1 MKWSPGVLFA
11 LLCICWGTN
20 WLAVKVA
27 VTQVSPLTFTTV
39 RSLVSG
45 LVMLALVD
53 RRATLALLSRAPFR
67 MVAVALL
74 TNTLTYSGL
83 YWGTGQAPSGL
94 AAIVNNALMPIG
106 LLLFGLAF
114 HEERFSLRRLAG
126 IVIGAGG
133 LALLFAHRAGGDYG
147 PRVAAGLAAVALG
160 TLAYCLGSIWSRP
173 LVRNAPPMAVGA
185 LQMLIGG
192 GLLAPFAWA
201 LERPDATTLA
211 ALGAPAVLASMVWL
225 VVAGGVAGMT
235 IYLRLIRDWGPTRAG
250 MYAFVA
256 PIIATAMG
264 AAFLGERLGWL
275 EAAGAALMLG
285 AAALVLP
292 APRPALPLGGDGR
305 RR

>member
-1 MKWSPGVLFA
+1 MNLSPGQLFG
-11 LLCICWGTN
+11 LLCVFWGTN
-20 WLAVKVA
+20 WLAVKVG
-27 VTQVSPLTFTTV
+27 VTHTPPLTFTTV
-39 RSLVSG
+39 RSLASG
-45 LVMLALVD
+45 VVMLALVD
-53 RRATLALLSRAPFR
+53 RRVALALLRRAPAR
-67 MVAVALL
+67 VIAVALL
-74 TNTLTYSGL
+74 TNTVTYSGL
-83 YWGTGQAPSGL
+83 YWGTGQVPSGL

-106 LLLFGLAF
+106 LLVFGLAF
-114 HEERFSLRRLAG
+114 HEERFSWRRLAG

-133 LALLFAHRAGGDYG
+133 LALLFAHRADGDYG
-147 PRVAAGLAAVALG
+147 PRVAAGIAAVAVG

-173 LVRNAPPMAVGA
+173 LVRHAPPMAVGA

-201 LERPDATTLA
+201 FERPDASALA
-211 ALGAPAVLASMVWL
+211 TMGSPAVLASMAWL

-256 PIIATAMG
+256 PIVATAMG

-275 EAAGAALMLG
+275 EITGAVLMLG

-292 APRPALPLGGDGR
+292 APRPRLAIPPPD
-305 RR
+305 